1 MQAPVTLRRYLS
13 ETHFSVPEAV
23 RLLSIHRAWLGQS
36 LHTAAAA
43 VKHRLIRG
51 SSSNAFKGS
60 FSVGFVLFSFQS
72 FLGNTV
78 SYPDV
83 CARELGCGWFGLLCL
98 GRGAEKRGDPG
109 ILGLRDNEVFGESV
123 FSPPLVCYWR

>member
-1 MQAPVTLRRYLS
+1 MQAPATLRRYLS

-72 FLGNTV
+72 FLGNTAIQMCV
-78 SYPDV
+78 HASWAV
-83 CARELGCGWFGLLCL
+83 AGLGCCAWGGVQR
-98 GRGAEKRGDPG
+98 RGG
-109 ILGLRDNEVFGESV
+109 IQAF
-123 FSPPLVCYWR
+123 LV